1 MSLKAANNS
10 SYVYGNDDSVYLN
23 VELKNVEVEDT
34 TGGSGGEYRQIVDDV
49 ESVTTGVKNVNL
61 VMENLKNVK
70 PDKDP
75 NTYIA
80 PDAEIYTLYNDDG
93 YVIAAVTIGE
103 NKNRIAVTNPRTESS
118 FIFLFII
125 KEFKD

>member
-1 MSLKAANNS
+1 M
-10 SYVYGNDDSVYLN
+10 
-23 VELKNVEVEDT
+23 
-34 TGGSGGEYRQIVDDV
+34 DDV

-93 YVIAAVTIGE
+93 YVIGRCHHRRE
-103 NKNRIAVTNPRTESS
+103 RGHLLQLRLCHQQQREPRG
-118 FIFLFII
+118 LRR
-125 KEFKD
+125 